1 MGELL
6 IQKHEIVT
14 PGENIAKGID
24 YLPGQ
29 HTYRDG
35 DFIVASR
42 LGLVNI
48 DGRAI
53 KLIQLTGAYIPKE
66 DDRIICRVKDITMN
80 GWTMNINSA
89 YHAMLM
95 LKEATSTFIRKGEDL
110 TKFFD
115 IGDYIIARITNVTSQ
130 KLVDLTVKGPGLM
143 KLRGGR
149 VIRVNTHKVP
159 RIIGKQASMV
169 TMIKDATNCRITV
182 GQNGIIWIQ
191 GRPQE
196 EIIAVDVIKK
206 IERES
211 HVPGLTDKIK
221 EYLVKVTKKLG
232 PKSEIKTENEG
243 EE

>member
-6 IQKHEIVT
+6 IKKHEIVT
-14 PGENIAKGID
+14 PGENLAKGMD

-35 DFIVASR
+35 DYIVASR
-42 LGLVNI
+42 LGLVNV

-66 DDRIICRVKDITMN
+66 NDRIICRVKDITMN

-95 LKEATSTFIRKGEDL
+95 LKEATSSFIRKGADL

-115 IGDYIIARITNVTSQ
+115 IGDYIVAKITNVTSQ
-130 KLVDLTVKGPGLM
+130 KLVDLTVRGPGLM

-149 VIRVNTHKVP
+149 IITVNTHKVP

-182 GQNGIIWIQ
+182 GQNGLIWIQ
-191 GRPQE
+191 GNPE
-196 EIIAVDVIKK
+196 DEIIAVDVIKK

-211 HVPGLTDKIK
+211 HIPGLTDKIK
-221 EYLVKVTKKLG
+221 EYLSKIAKK
-232 PKSEIKTENEG
+232 PAKKAEKKIEKKG
-243 EE
+243 E

>member
-6 IQKHEIVT
+6 IQKHEIAI
-14 PGENIAKGID
+14 PGENISKGMD

-35 DFIVASR
+35 DFIVASK
-42 LGLVNI
+42 LGLVNV

-53 KLIQLTGAYIPKE
+53 KLIQLTGTYIPKE
-66 DDRIICRVKDITMN
+66 NDRIICRVKDINMN

-115 IGDYIIARITNVTSQ
+115 IGDYIIAMITNVTSQ
-130 KLVDLTVKGPGLM
+130 KLVDLTVRGPGLM

-149 VIRVNTHKVP
+149 IIIVNTHKVP

-169 TMIKDATNCRITV
+169 TMIKDATNCKITV
-182 GQNGIIWIQ
+182 GQNGIIWVQ
-191 GRPQE
+191 GMPQD
-196 EIIAVDVIKK
+196 EIVAVDVIKK
-206 IERES
+206 IEREA
-211 HVPGLTDKIK
+211 HIPGLTEKIK
-221 EYLVKVTKKLG
+221 EYLSKVAKKPAKKAENKIETK
-232 PKSEIKTENEG
+232 G
-243 EE
+243 E